1 MNARGTIAIA
11 ADGLVKQFGKVAAV
25 DDVSF
30 EIEKGEIFGFLGPN
44 GAGKS
49 TTIRMLCGILLP
61 TSGTARIMGFD
72 VGREIARVKPLI
84 GYMSQSFGLYSDLTV
99 EENLRFYSRLYLPV
113 RTARDKMEET
123 IASLGFE
130 PYRET
135 LAAQLSGGW
144 RQRLALGCAL
154 VHDPAVI
161 FLDEPTAG
169 IDPVSRRTM
178 WDYFYGLAEKGK
190 TLFVTTHYMEEAER
204 CHRIG
209 FIWNGRLAA
218 LDSPVRIRSGFD
230 AHEIVTVRTERLNE
244 AFRLIRQLPGI
255 IDVNIYGEELHVAV
269 PSADEAIPRLRTV
282 MEAAGFSM
290 ERVERIQPS
299 IEDVFVSLSKTM

>member
-1 MNARGTIAIA
+1 MNAIE
-11 ADGLVKQFGKVAAV
+11 ADRLVKRFGKLVAV
-25 DDVSF
+25 DDLSF
-30 EIEKGEIFGFLGPN
+30 QIGQGEIFGFLGPN

-61 TSGTARIMGFD
+61 TSGTARIMNFD
-72 VGREIARVKPLI
+72 VNRDIARVKPLI

-99 EENLRFYSRLYLPV
+99 EENLWFYSRLYLEA
-113 RTARDKMEET
+113 RTAREKVEDT
-123 IASLGFE
+123 VVSLGFGG
-130 PYRET
+130 YRKT
-135 LAAQLSGGW
+135 LAAELSGGW

-154 VHDPAVI
+154 VHDPAVV

-178 WDYFYGLAEKGK
+178 WDYLYSLAEAGK

-209 FIWNGRLAA
+209 FIWKGRLAA
-218 LDSPVRIRSGFD
+218 LDSPYRIRSGFN
-230 AHEIVTVRTERLNE
+230 AHEIVTVHAGRLNE

-269 PSADEAIPRLRTV
+269 PKAEEAIPRLR
-282 MEAAGFSM
+282 AALETAGISAG
-290 ERVERIQPS
+290 RLERIQPS
-299 IEDVFVSLSKTM
+299 IEDVFVSLSKGEKT

>member
-1 MNARGTIAIA
+1 MNAVEASH
-11 ADGLVKQFGKVAAV
+11 LVKRFAKVLAV

-30 EIEKGEIFGFLGPN
+30 RIERGEIFGFLGPN

-49 TTIRMLCGILLP
+49 TTIRMLCGILRP

-72 VGREIARVKPLI
+72 VNREIARVKPLI

-99 EENLRFYSRLYLPV
+99 EENLRFYSRLYLPA
-113 RTARDKMEET
+113 RTAREKMEET

-130 PYRET
+130 SYRKT
-135 LAAQLSGGW
+135 LAAHLSGGW

-218 LDSPVRIRSGFD
+218 LDSPVRIRAGFD
-230 AHEIVTVRTERLNE
+230 AHEIVTVRTDRLNE

-269 PSADEAIPRLRTV
+269 PNADEAIPRLR
-282 MEAAGFSM
+282 AAVESAGLSVA
-290 ERVERIQPS
+290 RVERIQPS
-299 IEDVFVSLSKTM
+299 IEDVFVSLSKSEKT

>member
-1 MNARGTIAIA
+1 MIAIA
-11 ADGLVKQFGKVAAV
+11 ADGLVKQFGKVTAV

-30 EIEKGEIFGFLGPN
+30 QIEKGEIFGFLGPN

-49 TTIRMLCGILLP
+49 TTIRILCGILLP
-61 TSGTARIMGFD
+61 TAGTARIMGFD
-72 VGREIARVKPLI
+72 VNREIDRVKPLI

-99 EENLRFYSRLYLPV
+99 EENLWFYSRLYLPA
-113 RTARDKMEET
+113 RTAREKAEEL

-130 PYRET
+130 SYRKT

-218 LDSPVRIRSGFD
+218 LDSPVRIRAGFK
-230 AHEIVTVRTERLNE
+230 AHEIVAVRSGRLNE
-244 AFRLIRQLPGI
+244 TFRLIRQFPWI
-255 IDVNIYGEELHVAV
+255 VDVNIYGEELHVAV
-269 PSADEAIPRLRTV
+269 PKAEEAIPRLRAAI
-282 MEAAGFSM
+282 EGAGFSV
-290 ERVERIQPS
+290 ERLERIQPS
-299 IEDVFVSLSKTM
+299 IEDVFVSLSKTL

>member
-1 MNARGTIAIA
+1 MNAIE
-11 ADGLVKQFGKVAAV
+11 ADRLVKRFGNVVAV

-30 EIEKGEIFGFLGPN
+30 QIQKGEIFGFLGPN

-61 TSGTARIMGFD
+61 TSGSATIMGFD
-72 VGREIARVKPLI
+72 VTREIDRVKPLV

-99 EENLRFYSRLYLPV
+99 EENLWFYSRLYLEAG
-113 RTARDKMEET
+113 TAREKTREV

-130 PYRET
+130 SYRKS

-144 RQRLALGCAL
+144 RQRLALGCAI
-154 VHDPAVI
+154 VHDPEVI

-178 WDYFYGLAEKGK
+178 WDYFYGMAEKGK

-209 FIWNGRLAA
+209 FIWKGRLAA
-218 LDSPVRIRSGFD
+218 LDSPYRIRSEFR
-230 AHEIVTVRTERLNE
+230 AHEIVTVRTGQLNE
-244 AFRLIRQLPGI
+244 AFRRIRQLPGI
-255 IDVNIYGEELHVAV
+255 IDVNIYGEDLHVAV
-269 PSADEAIPRLRTV
+269 PRADEAIPRLRAA
-282 MEAAGFSM
+282 MEEAGISVG
-290 ERVERIQPS
+290 RIERIQPS
-299 IEDVFVSLSKTM
+299 IEDVFVSLSKSEKP